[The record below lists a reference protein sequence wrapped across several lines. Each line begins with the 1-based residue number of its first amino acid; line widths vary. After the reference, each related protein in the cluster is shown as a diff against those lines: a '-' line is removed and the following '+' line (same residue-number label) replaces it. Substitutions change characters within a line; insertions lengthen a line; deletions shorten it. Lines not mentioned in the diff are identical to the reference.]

1 MVAFGAVDILLILA
15 LLQPPRVRCIY
26 PLMRQAETLNVF
38 QARLALLLS
47 SKLSL
52 RCGGAVVPAMI
63 LQTTQM
69 RVLAVGVAWHRLFTS
84 RVSMSESLTKSDFW
98 DMVLRWP

>member
-1 MVAFGAVDILLILA
+1 
-15 LLQPPRVRCIY
+15 
-26 PLMRQAETLNVF
+26 MRQAETLNVF

-52 RCGGAVVPAMI
+52 RCGGAVVPVMI

-69 RVLAVGVAWHRLFTS
+69 RALAVGVAWHRLFTS
-84 RVSMSESLTKSDFW
+84 RVSMSESLTKKRLLGHGAEMAIEAIRIHGPHF
-98 DMVLRWP
+98 LIH